1 MSLAA
6 RLLLMALGIGIV
18 AFVINLVR
26 TRKLKEEYALLWL
39 FTGVVLVLLPVVIDL
54 LDAVSFALG
63 ITYPPA
69 FIGLVA
75 AVCILFILFQFST
88 SISRFSER
96 TKVLTQE
103 LAVMQER
110 VRRLEAALAEARGES
125 AMDARPGS
133 EQGDASLGSA

>member
-6 RLLLMALGIGIV
+6 RLLLIAVGIGIMV
-18 AFVINLVR
+18 FVINLVR
-26 TRKLKEEYALLWL
+26 TRKLKEEYAILWL
-39 FTGVVLVLLPVVIDL
+39 FTGVVLILLPVVIDV

-88 SISRFSER
+88 SISRFSDR

-103 LAVMQER
+103 VAILKDQ
-110 VRRLEAALAEARGES
+110 VRRLEAELAAARGEKP
-125 AMDARPGS
+125 D
-133 EQGDASLGSA
+133 

>member
-6 RLLLMALGIGIV
+6 RLLLIAVGIGIMV
-18 AFVINLVR
+18 FVINLVR
-26 TRKLKEEYALLWL
+26 TRKLKEEYAILWL
-39 FTGVVLVLLPVVIDL
+39 FTGVVLILLPVVIDV

-103 LAVMQER
+103 VAILKDQ
-110 VRRLEAALAEARGES
+110 VRRLEAELDAARGEKP
-125 AMDARPGS
+125 D
-133 EQGDASLGSA
+133 

>member
-6 RLLLMALGIGIV
+6 RVLLIALGIGILV
-18 AFVINLVR
+18 FVVNLVR
-26 TRKLKEEYALLWL
+26 TRKLKEEYAILWL

-54 LDAVSFALG
+54 LDAISFALG

-88 SISRFSER
+88 NISRFSER
-96 TKVLTQE
+96 TKVLAQE
-103 LAVMQER
+103 VAILKER
-110 VRRLEAALAEARGES
+110 VRRLESELAEARDVQSPE
-125 AMDARPGS
+125 A
-133 EQGDASLGSA
+133 GDTE